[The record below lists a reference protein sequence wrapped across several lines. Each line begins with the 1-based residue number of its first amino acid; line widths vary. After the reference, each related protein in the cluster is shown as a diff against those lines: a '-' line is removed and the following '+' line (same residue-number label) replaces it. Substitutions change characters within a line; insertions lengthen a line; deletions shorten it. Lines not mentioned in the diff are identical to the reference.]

1 MFPYT
6 KLSERE
12 IKKAIL
18 FTIASKRIKYLEIIF
33 TNKVK
38 DLFTENDVT
47 DERHWETQIN
57 GKIFHT
63 YGLEELILLKCP
75 YYPKK
80 STNSVQSLWKFQWHF
95 SQK

>member
-1 MFPYT
+1 MFSYT

-38 DLFTENDVT
+38 DLFTENYVT
-47 DERHWETQIN
+47 DERH
-57 GKIFHT
+57 
-63 YGLEELILLKCP
+63 
-75 YYPKK
+75 
-80 STNSVQSLWKFQWHF
+80 
-95 SQK
+95 